1 MKDVDVFSMYGE
13 IQGRKIILGKIDREQ
28 VLDNHQQ
35 VEAVLLHLRKEGDKL
50 VNIHVP
56 PTGI

>member
-35 VEAVLLHLRKEGDKL
+35 VEAVLLHLRERRR
-50 VNIHVP
+50 
-56 PTGI
+56 